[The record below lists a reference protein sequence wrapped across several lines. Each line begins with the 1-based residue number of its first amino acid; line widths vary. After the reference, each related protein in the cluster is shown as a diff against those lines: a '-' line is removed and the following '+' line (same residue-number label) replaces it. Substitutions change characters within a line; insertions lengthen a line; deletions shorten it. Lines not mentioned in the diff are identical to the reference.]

1 MLPLL
6 VAVLL
11 LTSGPTVT
19 VVDEP
24 LCSVPLGAAFQW
36 LADHDERGRFD
47 LPAYAEWTL
56 RYPDHSLAIGYLEG
70 LAGEDVLGVFADHE
84 AERLVL
90 VVDRDLGEAQVVAV
104 AEGLEADLSASAPPV
119 TVVPSCVALE
129 RTRRVVDTL
138 IAGSWH
144 QGITPNPRG
153 ATWSVIPWP
162 ALGGAVEVWVAE
174 VPAGLEDDLVAL
186 LGDDAELVRLVSG
199 DDLTPVGLPLAPGV
213 GATTTPDPSPATNPT
228 NVAPPQVVVAAPS
241 ADQQAARPGGT
252 SLPATVA
259 AALAAALAVAVLRRR
274 SARSEHT
281 GRR

>member
-1 MLPLL
+1 VLPLL

-24 LCSVPLGAAFQW
+24 LCSVPLGADFQW

-70 LAGEDVLGVFADHE
+70 LTGEDVLGVFADHE

-144 QGITPNPRG
+144 QGYP
-153 ATWSVIPWP
+153 
-162 ALGGAVEVWVAE
+162 
-174 VPAGLEDDLVAL
+174 
-186 LGDDAELVRLVSG
+186 
-199 DDLTPVGLPLAPGV
+199 
-213 GATTTPDPSPATNPT
+213 PT
-228 NVAPPQVVVAAPS
+228 
-241 ADQQAARPGGT
+241 PGGRHG
-252 SLPATVA
+252 A
-259 AALAAALAVAVLRRR
+259 
-274 SARSEHT
+274 
-281 GRR
+281 